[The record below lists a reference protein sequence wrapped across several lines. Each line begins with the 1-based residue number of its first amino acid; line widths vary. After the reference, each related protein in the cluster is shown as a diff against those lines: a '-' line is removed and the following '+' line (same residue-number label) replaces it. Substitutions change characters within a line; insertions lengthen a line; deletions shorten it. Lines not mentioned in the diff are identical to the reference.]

1 MATLKSKEI
10 RKMNLSERENR
21 IEELKMELL
30 KSKTGNSKAKEIRR
44 IIARIKTITN
54 ESNKK

>member
-10 RKMNLSERENR
+10 RKMNLSERETR

-30 KSKTGNSKAKEIRR
+30 KSKTGNSKAKEIRK